1 MRISDILILHK
12 EILKIIYIM
21 NYDYPFNKFLK
32 DIGPEK
38 EKPS

>member
-1 MRISDILILHK
+1 
-12 EILKIIYIM
+12 M

-38 EKPS
+38 EKPSWIFVDFSS